1 MRAYP
6 LCRIERS
13 TDGQRFEPMS
23 DADSRALCDELTR
36 CWAFVPNQPEA
47 KDEHLSIDGAPFVP
61 ATPEE
66 MVDAVVRALERGGH
80 ATLHFSET
88 FALYLRRAAPAPGA
102 LDYALGQLEYAT
114 RERFGV
120 PQRRY
125 WGG

>member
-13 TDGQRFEPMS
+13 TDGQRYELLS
-23 DADSRALCDELTR
+23 DEASRALCDELTR
-36 CWAFVPNQPEA
+36 CWAFAPNQPES

-88 FALYLRRAAPAPGA
+88 FALYLRRAAPTPGP
-102 LDYALGQLEYAT
+102 LDYALGPVEYST
-114 RERFGV
+114 RDRMFGLH
-120 PQRRY
+120 RR
-125 WGG
+125 